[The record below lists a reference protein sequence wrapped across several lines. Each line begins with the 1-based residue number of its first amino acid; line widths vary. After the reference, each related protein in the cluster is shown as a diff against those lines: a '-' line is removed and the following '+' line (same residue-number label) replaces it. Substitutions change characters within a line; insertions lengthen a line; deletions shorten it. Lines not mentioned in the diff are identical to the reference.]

1 MSIEDTQM
9 AELDFQIVDNWKLT
23 AENESLREQN
33 AVLRQQLTDV
43 TESMGKI
50 EERCAKLRNE
60 NVNLRQLVEDIDE
73 VANPFLWEFI
83 ARRMHEL
90 GIDRWSYECD

>member
-1 MSIEDTQM
+1 MSTADTRM
-9 AELDFQIVDNWKLT
+9 TELDFQIADNWKLT

-33 AVLRQQLTDV
+33 AALRQRITDV
-43 TESMGKI
+43 TESMVRV

-60 NVNLRQLVEDIDE
+60 NVSLRQLVEEVDE
-73 VANPFLWEFI
+73 VADPFLWEFI

-90 GIDRWSYECD
+90 GIERWSYE